1 MSADLGSTERNTAI
15 PNLSST
21 TEIPNIQQR
30 QSENIVPH
38 PGHSQDKEISLQS
51 RGNGQTE
58 QISSVRGY
66 SGSTVQNNT
75 GHLPV
80 SAFSLHGLNP
90 QSSKPQGGVL
100 GSPSSSRTLP
110 RIQRPPE
117 LNETATNHTSLVQN
131 SQTASI
137 PQSLA
142 PTTVPR
148 STSNPQ
154 NTIQSCSSSSLLLTP
169 LNVSLPVMPVKTT
182 TNPSCHQPHLSQD
195 IAIIQDYS
203 RHPKPGGE

>member
-1 MSADLGSTERNTAI
+1 MSTDLGSTERNTAI

-21 TEIPNIQQR
+21 TEIPNIQLR
-30 QSENIVPH
+30 QSENIVSH
-38 PGHSQDKEISLQS
+38 PGHSQDKEIILQS
-51 RGNGQTE
+51 RGNGSQTE
-58 QISSVRGY
+58 QVSSVRGY
-66 SGSTVQNNT
+66 SGSTVQINA
-75 GHLPV
+75 GQLPV
-80 SAFSLHGLNP
+80 SAFSLQGLNP

-110 RIQRPPE
+110 RLNRPPE
-117 LNETATNHTSLVQN
+117 LNETATHHTSLVQN

-142 PTTVPR
+142 PTTVQR
-148 STSNPQ
+148 SISNPQ

-169 LNVSLPVMPVKTT
+169 LNVSLPVMPVKTAT
-182 TNPSCHQPHLSQD
+182 KPSCHQPHLSQD
-195 IAIIQDYS
+195 IANIQE